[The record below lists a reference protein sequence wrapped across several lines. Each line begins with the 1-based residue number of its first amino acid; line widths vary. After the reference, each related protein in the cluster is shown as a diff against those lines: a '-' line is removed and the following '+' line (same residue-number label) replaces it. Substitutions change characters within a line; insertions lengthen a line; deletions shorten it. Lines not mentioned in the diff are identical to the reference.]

1 MLRCIHVYLNPL
13 PQLRHWCQPMHLL
26 RHCCCTDPMHLCIT
40 ATAQRS
46 VRAAAT
52 ALACGAL
59 REFQSLIKSRQGE
72 ASRTFRL
79 PRDTLAARS
88 FVEHIDEADRF
99 LATPSIL
106 QLPSGRILVLF
117 EKCALR
123 VTALHPAAAL
133 CPPLVL
139 LGTLGEFTTRRMLRE
154 PAHAQS

>member
-1 MLRCIHVYLNPL
+1 MFIS
-13 PQLRHWCQPMHLL
+13 
-26 RHCCCTDPMHLCIT
+26 TLCLSY
-40 ATAQRS
+40 AVAS
-46 VRAAAT
+46 AAALLLHWPDASMHNGNCST
-52 ALACGAL
+52 ISTSSGDCPGMRAL
-59 REFQSLIKSRQGE
+59 RGIQSLIRSLQGE

-117 EKCALR
+117 EKCALW

-139 LGTLGEFTTRRMLRE
+139 LVLLGTLGEFRTRQMLRE